1 MFGYIYKITN
11 NVNGKIYIGQHR
23 AQKFEPELYFGSG
36 KLLLQAIKK
45 YGKSNFTCELL
56 VECDSQDEL
65 DSMEQLYIQHFN
77 TLDLTV
83 GYNLTAGGYGG
94 GRLHVPQETREKIRA
109 ACAGRIVVNNGAEQ
123 HLIDPDDFEAYQS
136 RGYVRGVLPFS
147 RSELFKKKL
156 SDSTTGKKG
165 MYRITSDNEIETR
178 WGYPEEFE
186 KLLAAGWN
194 FGWKP
199 PVDKPQVTRKP
210 RKQMFNGCL
219 YQFVDIDDVDNFLKQ
234 GWICRGKPKGKPS
247 WNAGKKMSSDLC
259 AKLSKAHLGEKQSP
273 ERIKN
278 HADSLRG
285 RVYMNNGV
293 KNKLIPRG
301 EETTHINAG
310 WKLGKISRK
319 SS

>member
-11 NVNGKIYIGQHR
+11 SINGKIYIGQHK
-23 AQKFEPELYFGSG
+23 AQRFEPELYFGSG

-45 YGKSNFTCELL
+45 YGKSNFTCEL
-56 VECDSQDEL
+56 VAECDSQDEL
-65 DSMEQLYIQHFN
+65 DFMEQFYIQNFN

-109 ACAGRIVVNNGAEQ
+109 ACAGRVVVNNGIEQ
-123 HLIDPDDFEAYQS
+123 HLINPDEFGLYHS
-136 RGYVRGVLPFS
+136 KGYIRGVLPFS
-147 RSELFKKKL
+147 RSESFKKKL
-156 SDSTTGKKG
+156 SASTTGKKG
-165 MYRITSDNEIETR
+165 MYRITSNNEIETR
-178 WGYPEEFE
+178 WGYPDEFE
-186 KLLAAGWN
+186 TLVSEGWK

-199 PVDKPQVTRKP
+199 VKDKIRVDRKP
-210 RKQMFNGCL
+210 RKQMFDGHQ
-219 YQFVDIDDVDNFLKQ
+219 YQFVEADQVENFQMQ
-234 GWICRGKPKGKPS
+234 GWICKGKPKGKPS

-259 AKLSKAHLGEKQSP
+259 DKLSKAHLGEKQSP

-278 HADSLRG
+278 HAESLRG

-301 EETTHINAG
+301 EEAEYINAG